1 MVGHITY
8 LSDSAMGS
16 KFGKNSTL
24 FDPNGDKFGRDLRS
38 GTLSFGFDVDF
49 QVESYLQYQGER
61 FSENFDANTYLLMTK
76 ALDYFDPAIDF
87 DGDLSQAFEQASCKF
102 LIMSFST
109 DWRFPPARS
118 REIVEHLLK
127 AKKDVAY
134 LEIEADQGHD
144 SFLLPIPRYIDGLRS
159 YLARVFKELSSD
171 AA

>member
-1 MVGHITY
+1 
-8 LSDSAMGS
+8 
-16 KFGKNSTL
+16 
-24 FDPNGDKFGRDLRS
+24 
-38 GTLSFGFDVDF
+38 
-49 QVESYLQYQGER
+49 
-61 FSENFDANTYLLMTK
+61 
-76 ALDYFDPAIDF
+76 
-87 DGDLSQAFEQASCKF
+87 
-102 LIMSFST
+102 MSFST